1 MAEPGAARKP
11 IGGVQLTKADE
22 SGTEAPALQD
32 RLSRLSVAVLRISA
46 SLDVN
51 TVLNEVVESA
61 RALTGAGCGAITTM
75 DASGQLQDFVTSGLT
90 PDEHQRF
97 VDLPQGLDLW
107 AYMREIPQPLRLAD
121 LSAHLSTV
129 GFPAIPTLARTF
141 LGAPVRYR
149 DVHIGNF
156 YLADKEAGRE
166 FTREDEEVL
175 VLFASLAAAAIANAR
190 KHGDEQQARADLE
203 ALVDTSPVGV
213 AVFDGR
219 TGKPKLLNREARR
232 IVGGLCAPD
241 RSAEQVLEVLRCRR
255 ADGRELALDEVSLV
269 QQWTDPET
277 VRAEEMV
284 LSVPDGR
291 SVTTLVNATPIRSA
305 DGEVESMV
313 VTLQDMTPLEELER
327 MRAEFLGMVSHE
339 LRAPLAAIKGSA
351 ATVLGSPSRLQPA
364 ETRQFFRIIDE
375 QADQMHAMIG
385 DLLDAAH
392 IETGTLSVAP
402 EPTELAGIVD
412 EARKTFVSGGRRNPV
427 RIDLPA
433 DLPPVLAD
441 RQRIVQVLG
450 NLLSNAARHAPES
463 SAIHVAAA
471 REGVHVALSV
481 TDEGRGIPAERLP
494 HLFRKYARSGSED
507 RGRGVGMGLGLAI
520 CKGLVEAHGG
530 RIRAESAGTGLG
542 TRFTFTIPV
551 VDEADTVA
559 AAPPARTRGRPR
571 RGGRE
576 EPLVLVVDDDPQA
589 LAYVRSILE
598 DAGYLPVATGDPEA
612 VPGLIETR
620 NPDLVLLDLLLPG
633 TDGIELL
640 QGVPALADRPVIFIS
655 AYSRDETI
663 ARALEVGAADYL
675 VKPFSP
681 TELLARIGAAL
692 RRQAG
697 GPEPYRVGDLAVD
710 YEERRVT
717 LAGRPVS
724 LTATEYG
731 LLSALSAR
739 AGRVLT
745 YDDLL
750 RRVWRKS
757 GPGDARLV
765 RAFVRNL
772 RRKLGDDAAR
782 PAYIL
787 TVRGVGYRMPKPGDL

>member
-1 MAEPGAARKP
+1 M
-11 IGGVQLTKADE
+11 TKADE
-22 SGTEAPALQD
+22 PGAEVPALQD
-32 RLSRLSVAVLRISA
+32 RLSKLSVAVLRISA
-46 SLDVN
+46 SLEVN
-51 TVLNEVVESA
+51 TVLNEVVDSA

-121 LSAHLSTV
+121 LDAHLSAV
-129 GFPAIPTLARTF
+129 GFPAYPTLARTF

-149 DVHIGNF
+149 DVHVGNF
-156 YLADKEAGRE
+156 YLGDKEAGRE

-190 KHGDEQQARADLE
+190 KHRDEQQARADLE

-213 AVFDGR
+213 AVFDVR
-219 TGKPKLLNREARR
+219 TGNPKSLNREARR

-255 ADGRELALDEVSLV
+255 ADGRELAFDEVPLAR
-269 QQWTDPET
+269 QLIDPET

-351 ATVLGSPSRLQPA
+351 TTVLGSPSGLQPA

-375 QADQMHAMIG
+375 QADQMHALIG

-402 EPTELAGIVD
+402 EPAELAGIVD
-412 EARKTFVSGGRRNPV
+412 EARKTFVSGGRRNLV
-427 RIDLPA
+427 RIDLPT
-433 DLPPVLAD
+433 DLPRVLAD

-471 REGVHVALSV
+471 REGVHVAVSV

-494 HLFRKYARSGSED
+494 HLFRKYARSGNED
-507 RGRGVGMGLGLAI
+507 RGRGVGAGLGLAI

-551 VDEADTVA
+551 VEETDTVA
-559 AAPPARTRGRPR
+559 AAPPARTRGPR

-598 DAGYLPVATGDPEA
+598 DAGYLPLVTGDPEA

-620 NPDLVLLDLLLPG
+620 NPDLVLLDLMLPG

-640 QGVPALADRPVIFIS
+640 QGIPALADRPVIFIS

-697 GPEPYRVGDLAVD
+697 GPEPYRVGDLAID

-731 LLSALSAR
+731 LLGALSAR
-739 AGRVLT
+739 AGRVWT
-745 YDDLL
+745 YDELL
-750 RRVWRKS
+750 RRVWRKPGS
-757 GPGDARLV
+757 GDARLV